1 MRPTLV
7 TIGTGVAAVSAAET
21 LRSNGFDGRLVLVGA
36 EPHLPYDRPP
46 LSKGLLLGGQTPSDV
61 VLHQQSFY
69 DDNEIELVLGD
80 PVTAIVPSE
89 RKVVLDSGATLVTD
103 QLLLTTGGAP
113 RRLNVP
119 GDHLEGIYYLRSID
133 DALAIQD
140 QLQMHGSIVIVGAG
154 FIGAEVAA
162 AARQRGCPVTLLEL
176 ESVPLRHAVGEQ
188 IGGVYAQLHRDHGV
202 DLRTGVGVAAFN
214 GPDRVWE
221 VITTDDQTIPA
232 DLVVVGVGMEPR
244 TGLAQSAGLSIDNGI
259 VVDEYGQSSIDGIYA
274 AGDVARRLDPRT
286 ARHVRLEHWQHARRH
301 AEAVA
306 RSMIGDRQPF
316 DDVPWF
322 WSDQYDVN
330 LQTAGDPRAGSTV
343 VTRGII
349 DEMSFSTF
357 SLDGDHIVGVIGVN
371 RPRDVRAAMRLI
383 EQRTPISAATL
394 GDDDVDLRRL
404 AKRATPQFVTD

>member
-1 MRPTLV
+1 MKPTLV

-46 LSKGLLLGGQTPSDV
+46 LSKGLLLGGQTPSDIL
-61 VLHQQSFY
+61 LHQRSFY

-80 PVTAIVPSE
+80 PVTAISPSE
-89 RKVVLDSGATLVTD
+89 RKVVLDSGSALVTD
-103 QLLLTTGGAP
+103 QLLLATGGAP

-119 GDHLEGIYYLRSID
+119 GDHLEGIHYLRSID

-140 QLQMHGSIVIVGAG
+140 QLQVHGSIVIVGAG

-176 ESVPLRHAVGEQ
+176 ASVPLGHAVGEQ
-188 IGGVYAQLHRDHGV
+188 IGGVYAQLHRDQGV

-221 VITTDDQTIPA
+221 VITTDKQTIPA

-244 TGLAQSAGLSIDNGI
+244 TGLAERAGLTVENGI

-383 EQRTPISAATL
+383 EQRTPVSAATL
-394 GDDDVDLRRL
+394 GDDDVDLRGL
-404 AKRATPQFVTD
+404 AKRASQQVVTD

>member
-1 MRPTLV
+1 MLPT
-7 TIGTGVAAVSAAET
+7 
-21 LRSNGFDGRLVLVGA
+21 R
-36 EPHLPYDRPP
+36 
-46 LSKGLLLGGQTPSDV
+46 
-61 VLHQQSFY
+61 
-69 DDNEIELVLGD
+69 
-80 PVTAIVPSE
+80 
-89 RKVVLDSGATLVTD
+89 
-103 QLLLTTGGAP
+103 
-113 RRLNVP
+113 
-119 GDHLEGIYYLRSID
+119 
-133 DALAIQD
+133 
-140 QLQMHGSIVIVGAG
+140 
-154 FIGAEVAA
+154 
-162 AARQRGCPVTLLEL
+162 
-176 ESVPLRHAVGEQ
+176 
-188 IGGVYAQLHRDHGV
+188 QLHRDHGV

-221 VITTDDQTIPA
+221 VITTDGQTIPA

-244 TGLAQSAGLSIDNGI
+244 TGLAESAGLRIDNGI
-259 VVDEYGQSSIDGIYA
+259 VVDEYGQSSIPGIYA

-286 ARHVRLEHWQHARRH
+286 ARHVRIEHWQHARRH

-306 RSMIGDRQPF
+306 RSMMGDRQPF

-330 LQTAGDPRAGSTV
+330 LQTAGDPRAGDTV

-383 EQRTPISAATL
+383 EQRTPVSAATL

-404 AKRATPQFVTD
+404 AKSAAQQFVTD